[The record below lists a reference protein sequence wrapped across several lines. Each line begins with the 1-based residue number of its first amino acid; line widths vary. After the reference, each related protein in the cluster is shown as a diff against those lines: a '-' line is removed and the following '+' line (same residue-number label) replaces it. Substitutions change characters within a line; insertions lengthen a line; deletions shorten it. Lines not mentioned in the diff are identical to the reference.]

1 MKAGLAA
8 PWRASGDY
16 RHDARRSHSPTVAV
30 FIMSDFR
37 CIGLKGAFLSAIHG
51 KTLALA
57 FALYFH
63 AMATGPVHAA
73 APIIS
78 AHPLLSIAFAP
89 TTDSEPTLFQSAALL
104 GTIVNVMPNAASF
117 ATSSSIVDAVAV
129 VAAQRAVPPSGE
141 LATVWIG
148 RIAGLIALAA
158 LFVARLQ
165 PLGLPEAWWP
175 FFFAHGLLDTAGLLI
190 LLFGSSQSPDEITAV
205 AAASAF
211 GAVTVVLTWRLLD
224 ERMSPF
230 RLLGIRTTFCCVG
243 ALAYSS

>member
-89 TTDSEPTLFQSAALL
+89 TTGSEPTLFQSAALL

-158 LFVARLQ
+158 LFVVRLQ
-165 PLGLPEAWWP
+165 PLASSRSLVAFLLRTWFARHSRTPDLVVREQPISGRGHCSGRSFRVRRSHGGSDVEAP
-175 FFFAHGLLDTAGLLI
+175 
-190 LLFGSSQSPDEITAV
+190 
-205 AAASAF
+205 
-211 GAVTVVLTWRLLD
+211 
-224 ERMSPF
+224 
-230 RLLGIRTTFCCVG
+230 
-243 ALAYSS
+243 